1 MFIHALV
8 TFSHFDSGHIPVSR
22 ELKKRVKFVL
32 LRDDYLNLIDTLRN
46 LHCNVTKNPVGL
58 EHMFLKLSLTSG
70 GHQNFCFDQAWG
82 GEGGSDRSPNF
93 L

>member
-1 MFIHALV
+1 M
-8 TFSHFDSGHIPVSR
+8 DIPVSR

-82 GEGGSDRSPNF
+82 GEGGSDGSSCKIGKNKICSGKWREM
-93 L
+93 

>member
-46 LHCNVTKNPVGL
+46 LHCNVTKNSGGSGTYV
-58 EHMFLKLSLTSG
+58 FKLSLTLG

-82 GEGGSDRSPNF
+82 GGGGV
-93 L
+93 